1 MKDFIA
7 YNFVPIVGCAMMFAF
22 VIKNNKLTERKRRF
36 FIITLIIFL
45 LSVLFRNAD
54 KIVSD
59 YETYTARR
67 AAYSA
72 FGYFLRPLFA
82 YALLGTDLN
91 INRKKQRILYTLLG
105 IPMIITLF
113 SAFSVFFTDIV
124 YGFHTDTNNFYSGP
138 LGWLNF
144 MALGIYLV
152 VILVLAVI
160 DFTRKNYRHGTMILG
175 TAFLMISAVL
185 FEYFEVREFLS
196 ESVMT
201 MALMLYLFFFQDDE
215 FVKERKRLRKEAT
228 VDALTGIY
236 NRRAYEDLM
245 ENLSKEDNLIA
256 GILVM
261 DIDYFK
267 SINDTYGHDVGDII
281 LKNVAGLLKSTFR
294 TSDYVI
300 RYGGDEFVVIMI
312 GITEDLFFVVKN
324 KIDSINA
331 ALDNPAEGIPKV
343 SVSAGVS
350 FSESGVSENLFKQ
363 ADEALYRVKNSTK
376 KGCAAYDESFD
387 TAEFESKTGSEID
400 SVNVSGKGR
409 R

>member
-67 AAYSA
+67 AVYSA

-91 INRKKQRILYTLLG
+91 LNRKKQRILYTLLG

-113 SAFSVFFTDIV
+113 SAFSVFFTGIV

-138 LGWLNF
+138 LGWLNY

-228 VDALTGIY
+228 VDALTGVY

-245 ENLSKEDNLIA
+245 VSLSKEDNLIA

-281 LKNVAGLLKSTFR
+281 LKNVASLLKSTFR
-294 TSDYVI
+294 ISDYVI
-300 RYGGDEFVVIMI
+300 RFGGDEFVVIMI
-312 GITEDLFFVVKN
+312 GITEDLFLVVKN
-324 KIDSINA
+324 KIDSINT

-350 FSESGVSENLFKQ
+350 FSETGVSEKLFKQ
-363 ADEALYRVKNSTK
+363 ADEALYRVKNSAK
-376 KGCAAYDESFD
+376 KGCVAYDESFD
-387 TAEFESKTGSEID
+387 TAEFESKTGSEIEP
-400 SVNVSGKGR
+400 VNASNKGR